1 VDSVPSQTGYITAAA
16 VTTSALD
23 ATYDSVAGTITA
35 IQAGSIINDSASF
48 DGVVLAEG
56 DRVVVRDPVGGDGA
70 AIGIYEVDSVGGQSE
85 WVLSRYQGID
95 ENGDG
100 LIDTVFTGV
109 VAVTQGV
116 LRTTNTGQMF
126 EVGFEAINEAPLR
139 FTEITD
145 FRDMDLNGET
155 YLTADFNPLTQYRTD
170 IGTSNPL
177 GIVTFEVA
185 SEAGLNNATGSLGK
199 TIQLVQDNAALV
211 GRDGGEKLPQEF
223 QTRIGIGVTRIDLE
237 QELPL
242 INLPVTID
250 GGIAGLTIDG
260 SRIEV
265 SRNGSVV
272 RAGGVFARLGPVKPS
287 TVSTARR
294 LVRNAGEAAGLDE
307 VNGIEI
313 GAGGAGTIVR
323 NVSVGG
329 FETGAAIKIVGAK
342 NVLLDNVFAGI
353 DPQGNA
359 MANKYGVRVEN
370 GAAGGNAEF
379 STLHNST
386 VVASTEAGISV
397 GLNADG
403 FRVIGSKI
411 GLNGLSNTVGIDV
424 APGDQNTL
432 HIGTDRILPSLA
444 KPAVSITPING
455 TTVTVD
461 KTLALDFE
469 EGIQF
474 FNRSTNKTWTV
485 DQISDDVGDEAK
497 YVMTLS
503 GPVFDASEFNV
514 VTVVE
519 AGYFVDAVARSETIT
534 LPEGVDRNRLF
545 VGQLVLGTTAGALL
559 PGTFITSIEEGVGIN
574 SGSTIIGVSQPLQ
587 TTVRTGIVFSAP
599 NRNDISFNVDG
610 VVLKSGNSSIMA
622 TDVTRSIYDGIRI
635 EGVDPNGM
643 HQIGGAD
650 GINVA
655 ADNVAV
661 HSNTL
666 AGIRFTE
673 EFFEGLVFANER
685 REQADRVDIKGNF
698 LGTNLVFAQ
707 GLSNGLDGATN
718 IVFEDADMQAFYVS
732 RTERDPTTG
741 RYLAKYR
748 PEDNPDQD
756 EELVEFESFDSEGNL
771 HFTGDPVSQLPPGGF
786 PGFPGG
792 GGGSGSGPDPST
804 PPTMR

>member
-1 VDSVPSQTGYITAAA
+1 
-16 VTTSALD
+16 
-23 ATYDSVAGTITA
+23 
-35 IQAGSIINDSASF
+35 
-48 DGVVLAEG
+48 
-56 DRVVVRDPVGGDGA
+56 
-70 AIGIYEVDSVGGQSE
+70 
-85 WVLSRYQGID
+85 
-95 ENGDG
+95 
-100 LIDTVFTGV
+100 
-109 VAVTQGV
+109 
-116 LRTTNTGQMF
+116 
-126 EVGFEAINEAPLR
+126 
-139 FTEITD
+139 
-145 FRDMDLNGET
+145 
-155 YLTADFNPLTQYRTD
+155 
-170 IGTSNPL
+170 
-177 GIVTFEVA
+177 
-185 SEAGLNNATGSLGK
+185 
-199 TIQLVQDNAALV
+199 
-211 GRDGGEKLPQEF
+211 
-223 QTRIGIGVTRIDLE
+223 
-237 QELPL
+237 
-242 INLPVTID
+242 
-250 GGIAGLTIDG
+250 
-260 SRIEV
+260 
-265 SRNGSVV
+265 
-272 RAGGVFARLGPVKPS
+272 
-287 TVSTARR
+287 
-294 LVRNAGEAAGLDE
+294 
-307 VNGIEI
+307 
-313 GAGGAGTIVR
+313 
-323 NVSVGG
+323 
-329 FETGAAIKIVGAK
+329 
-342 NVLLDNVFAGI
+342 
-353 DPQGNA
+353 
-359 MANKYGVRVEN
+359 
-370 GAAGGNAEF
+370 
-379 STLHNST
+379 
-386 VVASTEAGISV
+386 
-397 GLNADG
+397 
-403 FRVIGSKI
+403 
-411 GLNGLSNTVGIDV
+411 
-424 APGDQNTL
+424 
-432 HIGTDRILPSLA
+432 
-444 KPAVSITPING
+444 
-455 TTVTVD
+455 
-461 KTLALDFE
+461 
-469 EGIQF
+469 
-474 FNRSTNKTWTV
+474 
-485 DQISDDVGDEAK
+485 
-497 YVMTLS
+497 MTLS

-732 RTERDPTTG
+732 RMDRDPTTG